1 MRKWRI
7 EDSVELYNIEG
18 WGIGYFGVNDKGNVT
33 VMPHRDPNKAIDIKE
48 LLDDL
53 ENKDVSCPVL
63 LRFPDILDE
72 RIETL
77 AECFK
82 KASEEYNF
90 KGQYHTVY
98 PIKVNQMQP
107 VVDEIVRYGQKFN
120 IGMEAGSKPELHAVL
135 GMTENPDTIIVCNGY
150 KDKEFIELALLATKM
165 GKKIFIVAE
174 KLNELKLMAKLSKE
188 HNVKP
193 NIGIRIKLAAF
204 GSGKWEESGG
214 DKSKFG
220 LTPMEIVEAVEYM
233 KSEDM
238 LDSIKLIHAHLGSQ
252 ITNIRKIKH
261 GLKESSQFFVQL
273 SKMGCNIEYV
283 DIGGGLGVDYDGT
296 RTTISSSINY
306 SIQEYA
312 NDAVSALQ
320 EAADKNN
327 LNHPNL
333 ITESGRAL
341 TAHHSMLV
349 FNVLEST
356 CPPRSTIDELQ
367 SSITKEDHELVR
379 DMFTVLDSITDLTM
393 IECWHDALQLREES
407 LDLFGLGLLDLKNR
421 AKVEKIFWTIAHE
434 IADLAKE
441 SKHGLEDLTDLDKIL
456 AEKYF
461 CNFSMFQSLPDHWA
475 IDQLFPVMPLHRLDE
490 KPTHRANLQDI
501 TCDSD
506 GKIERFIGNRSYNPT
521 LTLHS
526 LKMYENYY
534 IGVFM
539 VGAYQEILGDMHN
552 LFGDTNT
559 VHVTINDD
567 GTYNIEE
574 IIAGETV
581 SDVLDYVQYDSKKL
595 VRTIETWVSNAI
607 KEGKIT
613 NKEGK
618 EFLAIYCSGLYGY
631 TYLE

>member
-1 MRKWRI
+1 MRKWRL
-7 EDSVELYNIEG
+7 EDSAELYNIDG
-18 WGIGYFGVNDKGNVT
+18 WGIGYFGVNEKGNVA
-33 VMPHRDPNKAIDIKE
+33 VMPHRDPNKSIDLKE
-48 LLDDL
+48 LLDKL
-53 ENKDVSCPVL
+53 EKEDVSCPVL

-77 AECFK
+77 AKCFK
-82 KASEEYNF
+82 NASEEYNY

-107 VVDEIVRYGQKFN
+107 VVSEIVRYGEKFG

-135 GMTENPDTIIVCNGY
+135 GMTQNPDTIIVCNGY
-150 KDKEFIELALLATKM
+150 KDKEFIEIALLATKM
-165 GKKIFIVAE
+165 GKKVFLVAE
-174 KLNELKLMAKLSKE
+174 KLNELKMMAQLSKE

-220 LTPMEIVEAVEYM
+220 LTPMEIVEAVEFM
-233 KSEDM
+233 KKENM

-261 GLKESSQFFVQL
+261 GLREASQFFVQL
-273 SKMGCNIEYV
+273 SKLGCNIHYV

-296 RTTISSSINY
+296 KTTISSSINY

-312 NDAVSALQ
+312 NDAISALQ
-320 EAADKNN
+320 EAADKNG

-356 CPPRSTIDELQ
+356 CPPRTPLEQLAV
-367 SSITKEDHELVR
+367 SSEDHEMVR
-379 DMFTVLDSITDLTM
+379 DMYTVLESLTDLTM

-407 LDLFGLGLLDLKNR
+407 LDLFGLGLLDLQNR
-421 AKVEKIFWTIAHE
+421 AKVEQIFWSIAHE
-434 IADLAKE
+434 ISDLAKE
-441 SKHGLEDLTDLDKIL
+441 SKHGMDDLTDLDKIL

-490 KPTHRANLQDI
+490 KPTHQATLQDI

-506 GKIERFIGNRSYNPT
+506 GKIERFIGNRSYNHTIP
-521 LTLHS
+521 LHS

-559 VHVTINDD
+559 VHVTINND
-567 GTYNIEE
+567 GTYNVEE
-574 IIAGETV
+574 VMAGETV
-581 SDVLDYVQYDSKKL
+581 SDVLDYVHYDSKKL
-595 VRTIETWVSNAI
+595 VRTMENWVSSAVS
-607 KEGKIT
+607 EGKIT
-613 NKEGK
+613 KKEGK